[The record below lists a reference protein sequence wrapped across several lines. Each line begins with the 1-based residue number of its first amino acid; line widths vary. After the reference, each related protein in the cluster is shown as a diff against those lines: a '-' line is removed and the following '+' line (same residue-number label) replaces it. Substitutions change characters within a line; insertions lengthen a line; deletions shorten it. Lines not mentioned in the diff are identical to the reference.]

1 MKKMKAVRI
10 HGPSKVS
17 IDEIPLQEPGDHDV
31 VIRVKAA
38 GLCGTDYD
46 LYTNDMVYI
55 NEGMA
60 KLPIV
65 PGHEWSGIVERVG
78 RKASVFK
85 PGDRVS
91 GECTVSCGKCGF
103 CLQGRVSQC
112 LDRTETGI
120 LNREGGF
127 AEYIVF
133 PESHLHKFEKV
144 PFEEAALIEPTGIA
158 LNAAIRGG
166 ITPLDNVL
174 VMGAGAVGLQAAQIA
189 KKIYGARK
197 VILTDIID
205 ARLDRARNYGLDGKV
220 NPSRED
226 LKEKVTEIT
235 KGRMIDILIEAS
247 GSKDAFI
254 NAKEVVRP
262 FGRIVLIGFFGSKK
276 PVIEWDSFIT
286 RDITMIGAL
295 GSPGIWDDVID
306 MLDSGVIETRSLISH
321 EMKFEDFE
329 KGLELMV
336 SRKDNALKVIL
347 KP

>member
-17 IDEIPLQEPGDHDV
+17 IDEILLREPGDHDV
-31 VIRVKAA
+31 VIRIKAA
-38 GLCGTDYD
+38 GLCGTDHD

-65 PGHEWSGIVERVG
+65 PGHEWSGIIESVG
-78 RKASVFK
+78 DKVSIFK

-91 GECTVSCGKCGF
+91 GECTVSCGKCEF
-103 CLQGRVSQC
+103 CLQGRISQC

-133 PESHLHKFEKV
+133 PESHLHKFENIS
-144 PFEEAALIEPTGIA
+144 FEEAALIEPTGIA
-158 LNAAIRGG
+158 LNAVIRGG

-174 VMGAGAVGLQAAQIA
+174 VMGAGAVGLQTAQIA
-189 KKIYGARK
+189 KKVYGARK

-205 ARLDRARNYGLDGKV
+205 ERIDRAREYGLDGTV
-220 NPSRED
+220 NLSNQN
-226 LKEKVTEIT
+226 LKETVSEIT
-235 KGRMIDILIEAS
+235 KGRMIDIIIEAS
-247 GSKDAFI
+247 GSKDAFSK
-254 NAKEVVRP
+254 AKDVIRP
-262 FGRIVLIGFFGSKK
+262 FGRIVLIGFFGSEK
-276 PVIEWDSFIT
+276 PDIEWDSFIT

-295 GSPGIWDDVID
+295 GSPGIWDDVIE
-306 MLDSGVIETRSLISH
+306 MLDSGIIETRSLISH
-321 EMKFEDFE
+321 EMKLEDFE

-336 SRKDNALKVIL
+336 GHKEKTLKVIL